1 MRRLV
6 LRCSC
11 VSLVVVWVFLA
22 QPDAQTTQSEPA
34 QLLCPEFLGIGVA
47 TNVPFCDVLI
57 QVDPELG
64 IRVVLPPRRGESTL
78 SFNLHNRHT
87 YSQLEELEGRAYT
100 QYLAAISMATMEGE
114 IIGRGVVL
122 SEFREAV
129 DLVDR
134 VLGDIEASGLK
145 AVAPIGV
152 ERVSLAVPENLDE
165 LVIVGQDLE
174 VMRVDGRDVV
184 SALGRPV
191 AVLSNAMI
199 EYRPR

>member
-1 MRRLV
+1 M
-6 LRCSC
+6 
-11 VSLVVVWVFLA
+11 
-22 QPDAQTTQSEPA
+22 
-34 QLLCPEFLGIGVA
+34 
-47 TNVPFCDVLI
+47 
-57 QVDPELG
+57 
-64 IRVVLPPRRGESTL
+64 
-78 SFNLHNRHT
+78 
-87 YSQLEELEGRAYT
+87 
-100 QYLAAISMATMEGE
+100 
-114 IIGRGVVL
+114 L

-134 VLGDIEASGLK
+134 VLGDFEASGLK

-165 LVIVGQDLE
+165 LVIVGQNLE

>member
-1 MRRLV
+1 MLQLM
-6 LRCSC
+6 LRCFFL
-11 VSLVVVWVFLA
+11 SLVFVWMFRV
-22 QPDAQTTQSEPA
+22 QPVAQTTKSEPA
-34 QLLCPEFLGIGVA
+34 QLLCPEFLGIGSA

-57 QVDPELG
+57 QRDPELG
-64 IRVVLPPRRGESTL
+64 IRVVLPSRRGESTL

-87 YSQLEELEGRAYT
+87 YSQSEEQEGRAYT
-100 QYLAAISMATMEGE
+100 QYLATVSMASMEGE

-134 VLGDIEASGLK
+134 VLGDVEGSGLK
-145 AVAPIGV
+145 AVAPTGV
-152 ERVSLAVPENLDE
+152 ETVSLAVPEDLDE
-165 LVIVGQDLE
+165 LVIVGQSLE

-191 AVLSNAMI
+191 AVISNATI